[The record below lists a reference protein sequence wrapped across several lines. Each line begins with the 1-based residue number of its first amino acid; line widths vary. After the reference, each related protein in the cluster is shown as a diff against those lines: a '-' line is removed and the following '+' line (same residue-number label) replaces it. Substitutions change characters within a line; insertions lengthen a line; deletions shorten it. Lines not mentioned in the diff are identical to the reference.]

1 MDVMMKIYN
10 ALIADE
16 YIKQQAS
23 GRIKFYEYPETA
35 SMASP
40 FIIIDS
46 LGPPLDSD
54 YGDDQPLAEEYLF
67 QIDVWTLNR
76 KVTKELARRVKLAL
90 REIGFYYY
98 AGGVD
103 EYDKETKIYR
113 DARRFRG
120 KVYTEDVEALA

>member
-10 ALIADE
+10 ALMADD
-16 YIKQQAS
+16 YIKKQAG

-35 SMASP
+35 TLSQPA
-40 FIIIDS
+40 IIIDS

-54 YGDDQPLAEEYLF
+54 YGDNDPLAEEYLF
-67 QIDVWTLNR
+67 QIDVWTKNR
-76 KVTKELARRVKLAL
+76 NQTKELARRVKEVM
-90 REIGFYYY
+90 RSINFNYY

-120 KVYTEDVEALA
+120 KIYTEDVETLV